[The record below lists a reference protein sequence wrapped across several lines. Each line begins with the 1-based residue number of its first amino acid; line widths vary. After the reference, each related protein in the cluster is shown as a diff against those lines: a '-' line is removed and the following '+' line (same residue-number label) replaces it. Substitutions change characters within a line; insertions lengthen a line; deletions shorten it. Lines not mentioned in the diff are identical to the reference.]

1 MIFKIGYE
9 MMIGLRYTKSRSRN
23 NFVSFISAISM
34 IGIALGVA
42 ALIVVLS
49 VMNGFQTELRER
61 ILGVVSHVQIRGFG
75 EPIANWIELGRE
87 VESIVSAEGIAPFTN
102 IQGLLSKGDVV
113 RGVLVRGVVP
123 TLEKKVSELGNQVIE
138 GSLDSL
144 TSGKFNVVL
153 GVELA
158 QRLQVGLGDK
168 VLLMIPKGQTT
179 PAGIIPRLK
188 RFKVSGIFEAGMYDY
203 DSGLALIA
211 IEDSQKLTR
220 TLGMVDGLRLKVK
233 DLFLAPITS
242 RQISDRLATDN
253 LLVTDWTQ
261 SHANFFRAVQ
271 IEKKVMFVILMLVV
285 AVAAFN
291 IVSTLVMAV
300 ADKRSDIAI
309 LRTLGASPN
318 GIMIIFILQGALIG
332 FIGAS
337 FGVVLGTVVA
347 INIDVIVPFIE
358 AFLGMDLLSK
368 DVYYISE
375 LPSELKMKD
384 VLLTAL
390 ISFALSVLATLYPS
404 WKASTTRP
412 AEALRYE

>member
-9 MMIGLRYTKSRSRN
+9 TMIGLRYTRSRSRN

-42 ALIVVLS
+42 SLIVVLS
-49 VMNGFQTELRER
+49 VMNGFQIELRER
-61 ILGVVSHVQIRGFG
+61 ILGVVSHVQIRGYG
-75 EPIANWIELGRE
+75 EPIANWADVARR
-87 VESIVSAEGIAPFTN
+87 VESIASPVGMAPFTN
-102 IQGLLSKGDVV
+102 IQGLLSKSDVV
-113 RGVLVRGVVP
+113 KGVMVRGIDP
-123 TLEKKVSELGNQVIE
+123 TLETKVSILGHKIID

-144 TSGKFNVVL
+144 QSGKFNIVL

-158 QRLQVGLGDK
+158 QRLQVGIGDK

-188 RFKVSGIFEAGMYDY
+188 RFEVSGVFEAGMYDY

-211 IEDSQKLTR
+211 LGDSQTLTR
-220 TLGMVDGLRLKVK
+220 SLGLVDGLRLKLE
-233 DLFLAPITS
+233 DLFLAPNKS
-242 RQISDRLATDN
+242 RLIAESLQVDN

-309 LRTLGASPN
+309 LRTLGASPK
-318 GIMIIFILQGALIG
+318 GIMVIFVLQGALIG

-337 FGVVLGTVVA
+337 VGVILGVLVA
-347 INIDVIVPFIE
+347 VNIDVIVPFME
-358 AFLGMDLLSK
+358 AFLGVDLLSK

-375 LPSELKMKD
+375 LPSELKLKD
-384 VLLTAL
+384 VVFTAFV
-390 ISFALSVLATLYPS
+390 SFVLSILATIYPS
-404 WKASTTRP
+404 WRASKTRP

>member
-1 MIFKIGYE
+1 
-9 MMIGLRYTKSRSRN
+9 
-23 NFVSFISAISM
+23 
-34 IGIALGVA
+34 
-42 ALIVVLS
+42 
-49 VMNGFQTELRER
+49 
-61 ILGVVSHVQIRGFG
+61 
-75 EPIANWIELGRE
+75 
-87 VESIVSAEGIAPFTN
+87 
-102 IQGLLSKGDVV
+102 
-113 RGVLVRGVVP
+113 
-123 TLEKKVSELGNQVIE
+123 
-138 GSLDSL
+138 
-144 TSGKFNVVL
+144 
-153 GVELA
+153 
-158 QRLQVGLGDK
+158 
-168 VLLMIPKGQTT
+168 
-179 PAGIIPRLK
+179 
-188 RFKVSGIFEAGMYDY
+188 
-203 DSGLALIA
+203 
-211 IEDSQKLTR
+211 
-220 TLGMVDGLRLKVK
+220 
-233 DLFLAPITS
+233 
-242 RQISDRLATDN
+242 
-253 LLVTDWTQ
+253 
-261 SHANFFRAVQ
+261 
-271 IEKKVMFVILMLVV
+271 
-285 AVAAFN
+285 
-291 IVSTLVMAV
+291 MAV